1 MISYKTFFI
10 RYSEYLES
18 PRAKSYFSLALT
30 LITIIAMILIVQPAL
45 SYVSI
50 LKKNVNDAREI
61 DKLLRLKIDNLQKAK
76 ANYNSISGDLFL
88 FDLALPNS
96 PDLTTYISYAENTA
110 AASGVSLDSFQ
121 LSSLPLTPTETST
134 RETLSLLT
142 IKPMSYTARAT
153 GSYENIKAF
162 IRALEN
168 FLRTTDIV
176 SANFT
181 KGQTEESITVNLEL
195 KAYFLGVSKK

>member
-1 MISYKTFFI
+1 MIGYKTFFI

-30 LITIIAMILIVQPAL
+30 LITIIVMILIVQPAL

-61 DKLLRLKIDNLQKAK
+61 DKLLRLKIDNLQRAK

-96 PDLTTYISYAENTA
+96 PDLTTYMSYAENIA
-110 AASGVSLDSFQ
+110 AASGVSLNSFQ

-134 RETLSLLT
+134 REALSLLT
-142 IKPMSYTARAT
+142 TKPMSYTARAT

-162 IRALEN
+162 IAALEN

-181 KGQTEESITVNLEL
+181 KGQTPESVTVNLEL